1 MREKRGGAWAQRW
14 RVPLGFMCGAI
25 TLLLA
30 RPRVATL
37 IVGGVIAL
45 LGLALRAWSAGHIRK
60 NRELTMTGPYAYT
73 RNPLY
78 LGSLLLGAGFL
89 IAAANPYLVVLFVV
103 LFAGIYLPV
112 MRVEAGDLTRVFG
125 EDYKAYARAVP
136 LLIPRLMPYR
146 TASSIASATKDA
158 KVGFDKNLYL
168 RYREYQAAMGLFFA
182 LAILVIKMF
191 YFA

>member
-1 MREKRGGAWAQRW
+1 MREKRSGAWAQRW

-30 RPRVATL
+30 RPRVSTL
-37 IVGGVIAL
+37 VVGGFIAL

-112 MRVEAGDLTRVFG
+112 MRVEAGDLAKVFG
-125 EDYKAYARAVP
+125 AEYQAYEHAVP
-136 LLIPRLMPYR
+136 LLIPRLTPYR
-146 TASSIASATKDA
+146 AAGATNDAKVA

-168 RYREYQAAMGLFFA
+168 RYREYQAAMGLVFA
-182 LAILVIKMF
+182 LAILVFKMF

>member
-1 MREKRGGAWAQRW
+1 MTEKRGGAWAQRW

-30 RPRVATL
+30 RPRVWTL
-37 IVGGVIAL
+37 IIGGIIAL
-45 LGLALRAWSAGHIRK
+45 SGLALRAWAAGHIRK

-89 IAAANPYLVVLFVV
+89 IAAANPILVVLFVV

-112 MRVEAGDLTRVFG
+112 MRVEAGDLARVFAD
-125 EDYKAYARAVP
+125 DYQAYARAVP
-136 LLIPRLMPYR
+136 LLIPRLTPYR
-146 TASSIASATKDA
+146 ASGATKHA

-168 RYREYQAAMGLFFA
+168 RYREYQAAIGLFFA

>member
-1 MREKRGGAWAQRW
+1 MGEKRGGAWAQRW

-30 RPRVATL
+30 RPRLWTL
-37 IVGGVIAL
+37 IVGSLIAL

-112 MRVEAGDLTRVFG
+112 MRVEAGDLAKVFG
-125 EDYKAYARAVP
+125 VEYQAYERAVP
-136 LLIPRLMPYR
+136 LLIPRLTPYKVSNM
-146 TASSIASATKDA
+146 TNEAKAE

-168 RYREYQAAMGLFFA
+168 RYREYQAAMGLVFA